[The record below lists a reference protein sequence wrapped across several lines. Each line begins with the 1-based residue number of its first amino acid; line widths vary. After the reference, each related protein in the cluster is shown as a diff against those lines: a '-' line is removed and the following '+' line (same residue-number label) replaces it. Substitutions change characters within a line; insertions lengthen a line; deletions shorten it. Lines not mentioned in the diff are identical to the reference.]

1 MGAIAMSCP
10 NQTPTLPWPSE
21 SVEAAGDKSVPYDF
35 RITGYT
41 SDNEVLQLA
50 DLLKEKGQVALR
62 SALEKEDRGRI
73 NPV

>member
-1 MGAIAMSCP
+1 MSCP